1 LFTLPEI
8 IIMKKVLYSVTNF
21 LHCGDD
27 YLFIHRT
34 KKTDY
39 KVDSGRLNGIGGKL
53 EPGENFLQAAMRETK
68 EETGL
73 AVSAKDIQLAGVV
86 RMQGGY
92 EQDWLMC
99 FFKVVVPNKK
109 IPLGLENAEG
119 ELLWL
124 SQNQVLDSQYEL
136 VDDLHYCFK
145 DIAQGKM
152 PFFVHATMNEDES
165 VKNWNVSYL

>member
-1 LFTLPEI
+1 
-8 IIMKKVLYSVTNF
+8 MKEVIYSVTNF

-53 EPGENFLQAAMRETK
+53 EPEENFLQAAIRETE

-73 AVSAKDIQLAGVV
+73 VVSADNIKLAGVV

-92 EQDWLMC
+92 KQDWLMC
-99 FFKVVVPNKK
+99 FFKITVPSKE
-109 IPLGLENAEG
+109 IPTGMENPEG
-119 ELLWL
+119 QLVWL
-124 SQNQVLDSQYEL
+124 PKNQVLKSDYEL
-136 VDDLHYCFK
+136 VDDLNYCFK
-145 DIAQGKM
+145 DIDDGKI
-152 PFFVHATMNEDES
+152 PFFVHATMNENET
-165 VKNWNVSYL
+165 VKDWNVSYL